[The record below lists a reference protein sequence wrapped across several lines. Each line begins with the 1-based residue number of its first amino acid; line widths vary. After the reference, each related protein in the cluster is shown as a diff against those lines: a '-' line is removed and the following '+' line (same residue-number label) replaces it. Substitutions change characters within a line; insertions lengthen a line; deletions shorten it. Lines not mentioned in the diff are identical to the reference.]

1 MGIVTFMTLWGLLL
15 FLHFLAYPLYEH
27 EEDNDKDKCKKR
39 LIPIYPIRKFL
50 ENIIIPLAIYIIWSL
65 IKSKI

>member
-1 MGIVTFMTLWGLLL
+1 MAVVTFMTLWGFLL
-15 FLHFLAYPLYEH
+15 FLHFLAYPLHEH
-27 EEDNDKDKCKKR
+27 EEDTDKDKCKKKLR
-39 LIPIYPIRKFL
+39 PVYPIRKFL